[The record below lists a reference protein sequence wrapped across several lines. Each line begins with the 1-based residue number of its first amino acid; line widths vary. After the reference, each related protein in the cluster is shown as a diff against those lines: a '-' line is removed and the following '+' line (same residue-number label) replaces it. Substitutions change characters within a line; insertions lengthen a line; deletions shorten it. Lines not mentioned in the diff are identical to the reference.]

1 VFVSAAQD
9 YHARMRWVAIL
20 LSLLAL
26 GLASVTG
33 ATPSPPASAAS
44 APRPAAEVL
53 LLRIEGAIG
62 PATSSYIERGL
73 KRAAEHRD
81 ALVVIQVDTPG
92 GLDTAMRAIIKAIL
106 ASPVPVA
113 TFVSPSGARAASA
126 GTYILYASHIAAMA
140 PATTLGAATPIA
152 IGIGG
157 GGGGGRDDD
166 EPAAREP
173 ASAPAASAASATGRA
188 SGAAPAPTHKPHDT
202 LEAKRVSDAAAYIR
216 TLALLRARN
225 AEWAELA
232 VREAVSLPSSE
243 ALAQHV
249 VDVVADDVP
258 DLLRQLDGRTVH
270 AGAVAGPVLATK
282 GAALVAYDPDWRD
295 RLLSVISDPS
305 LAMLLMLVGFYGL
318 LFEFSNP
325 GFVLPGVV
333 GGVCL
338 LLGLFGLQTLPVN
351 GAGLALILLGLAFF
365 TAEAFVPS
373 YGALGIGGVV
383 AFTLGAVMLID
394 SDSPGFGVPGSLIW
408 TLAGVSLAFVLALG
422 AMAMRVRRRAA
433 VSGTRTMIGTVG
445 EVVEASGQDG
455 WAQVQ
460 GERWRVHG
468 ARELRPGERVRI
480 TRVSGLTLEVEGA

>member
-1 VFVSAAQD
+1 VFVSRARD
-9 YHARMRWVAIL
+9 YHARMRWVAVL

-26 GLASVTG
+26 GLASL
-33 ATPSPPASAAS
+33 AAAQSPPASAAS
-44 APRPAAEVL
+44 APGVAGEVL

-73 KRAAEHRD
+73 KRAAERND
-81 ALVVIQVDTPG
+81 VLVVIQVDTPG

-157 GGGGGRDDD
+157 GGGGGRGDDED
-166 EPAAREP
+166 EPAARAP
-173 ASAPAASAASATGRA
+173 ASASAPSAASGASRA
-188 SGAAPAPTHKPHDT
+188 SGAAPAHVPRDA

-216 TLALLRARN
+216 SLALLRDRN
-225 AEWAELA
+225 AEWAERA
-232 VREAVSLPSSE
+232 VREAVSLPSGE

-258 DLLRQLDGRTVH
+258 DLLKQLNGRTVH
-270 AGAVAGPVLATK
+270 AGAAVGPTLATK
-282 GAALVAYDPDWRD
+282 GTTIATYDPDWRD
-295 RLLSVISDPS
+295 RLLTVISDPS

-338 LLGLFGLQTLPVN
+338 LLGLFGLQTLPVS

-373 YGALGIGGVV
+373 YGALGIGGVA

-394 SDSPGFGVPGSLIW
+394 SDAPGFGVPGSLIW
-408 TLAGVSLAFVLALG
+408 TLAGVSFAFVLALG
-422 AMAMRVRRRAA
+422 TMAMRVRRRAA

-445 EVVEASGQDG
+445 EVVEASGRDG
-455 WAQVQ
+455 WVQVQ

-468 ARELRPGERVRI
+468 AQELRPGERVRV